1 MPTASIMP
9 AIYNSKKGLTVMTPI
24 RPQTPRIQRPLPPG
38 PIRLPL
44 RSSSPL
50 IPRQRQSPH
59 TRKLPPDALI
69 QMLQIHH
76 ARRRQVR
83 QLAGAVLDHIM
94 RVHAVVVQ
102 VGDDAS
108 DGAWFDARGRPAVDQ
123 GQGFFELGA
132 HDGVAEGAA
141 DGLFVGVFDLAQGVD
156 QVTQSGEEFAAAGGY
171 FFCRLLTISCIRGQQ
186 AAYGRAS

>member
-1 MPTASIMP
+1 
-9 AIYNSKKGLTVMTPI
+9 MTPI
-24 RPQTPRIQRPLPPG
+24 RPQTPRIQRSLPPR
-38 PIRLPL
+38 PIHLPF
-44 RSSSPL
+44 RSCSPL
-50 IPRQRQSPH
+50 IPRQPQTTH
-59 TRKLPPDALI
+59 TRKLLPDPLI

-94 RVHAVVVQ
+94 GVDAVVVQ
-102 VGDDAS
+102 VGDDAP

-156 QVTQSGEEFAAAGGY
+156 QVAEGGEEFAAAGGY
-171 FFCRLLTISCIRGQQ
+171 FFYRLLAVSSDNRIGL
-186 AAYGRAS
+186 G